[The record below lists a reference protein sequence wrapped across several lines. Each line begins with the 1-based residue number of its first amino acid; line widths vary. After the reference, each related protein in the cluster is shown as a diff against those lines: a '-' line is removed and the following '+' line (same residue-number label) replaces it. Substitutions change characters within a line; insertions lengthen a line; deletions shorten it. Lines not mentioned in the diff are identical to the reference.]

1 MNIMY
6 RVSVR
11 ALDYSKVDAG
21 EYFTVSYIS
30 RFLPSGLGDALYT
43 AKTMGEIAP
52 SVYNYSEPCSM
63 SFTRFW
69 LD

>member
-11 ALDYSKVDAG
+11 FLDFSKVDAG
-21 EYFTVSYIS
+21 ECGTISYCS

-43 AKTMGEIAP
+43 AKTMGSLAP
-52 SVYNYSEPCSM
+52 SVYNLAEPCSM
-63 SFTRFW
+63 SFHKFW
-69 LD
+69 VD